1 MTEMNTMNN
10 KLAKIKKSSRVGKI
24 VSNIFTIIGIVGEV
38 ITLIAG
44 IFILN
49 MGKRFDD
56 EMHSAVEHGYIE
68 TETDS
73 IAHTS
78 FMNISIGNPE
88 NIQTDVPALRE
99 ALDDHPLS
107 IMYGIYLLTISFL
120 CVIFT
125 VVMKIISG
133 TFALIEKEENPF
145 TDKVI
150 KRVLIAMI
158 VLSAVLLFTVGS
170 GFAVL
175 GALTTWVIYTV
186 MDYGKSLQ
194 VQSDETL

>member
-24 VSNIFTIIGIVGEV
+24 VSNIFTVIGIVGVV

-78 FMNISIGNPE
+78 FMNINIGNPE

>member
-24 VSNIFTIIGIVGEV
+24 VSNIFTIIGIVGVV

-78 FMNISIGNPE
+78 FMNINIGNPE

>member
-1 MTEMNTMNN
+1 MNTMNN

-24 VSNIFTIIGIVGEV
+24 VSNIFTIIGIVGVV

-145 TDKVI
+145 TDKVT

>member
-24 VSNIFTIIGIVGEV
+24 VSNIFTIIGIVGVV

-56 EMHSAVEHGYIE
+56 EMHSAGEHGYIE

-158 VLSAVLLFTVGS
+158 VLSTVLLFTVGS

>member
-24 VSNIFTIIGIVGEV
+24 VSNIFTIIGIVGVV

-68 TETDS
+68 AETDS

-78 FMNISIGNPE
+78 FMNINIGNPE